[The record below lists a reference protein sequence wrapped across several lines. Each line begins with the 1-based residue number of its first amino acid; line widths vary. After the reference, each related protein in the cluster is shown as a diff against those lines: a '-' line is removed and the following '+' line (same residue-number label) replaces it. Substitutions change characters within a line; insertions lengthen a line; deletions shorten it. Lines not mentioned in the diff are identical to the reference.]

1 MEKDYGEEDNED
13 ELVNTYD
20 NNIVLNIE
28 MESILPDTNSEE

>member
-13 ELVNTYD
+13 EQVNTYD